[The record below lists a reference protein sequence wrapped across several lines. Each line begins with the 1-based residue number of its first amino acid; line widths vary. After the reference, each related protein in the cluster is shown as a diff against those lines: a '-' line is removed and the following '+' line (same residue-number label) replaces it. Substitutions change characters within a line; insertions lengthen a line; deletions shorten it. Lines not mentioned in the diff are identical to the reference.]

1 MGTDKL
7 WVDVCGRPLIA
18 WTLDAVRSSAVAD
31 ITVVVAPQDAW
42 QRIRDLHGADAGG
55 LHLVE
60 GGDRRQDSVR
70 AGVELCAALDVDLL
84 CVHDAARPLCPPEL
98 FVTTLGCAEVD
109 GAATAAVPVVDS
121 IKRVGDD
128 NLVSATI
135 DRTGLFAVQTPQ
147 AFRTGVLA
155 AAHHAAVADRVAADD
170 DCSLVEAMGRPVRMV
185 AGDRDNFKVTTAQDL
200 ALVRCIVGA
209 RP

>member
-1 MGTDKL
+1 MNKL

-18 WTLDAVRSSAVAD
+18 WTLDVVRSSAVAD
-31 ITVVVAPQDAW
+31 VTVVVAPQDQW
-42 QRIRDLHGADAGG
+42 RRIRDLHGPDAGG

-98 FVTTLGCAEVD
+98 FRTTLGRAEVD
-109 GAATAAVPVVDS
+109 GAVTTAVPVFDT
-121 IKRVGDD
+121 IKRVGHDS
-128 NLVSATI
+128 LVSATL

-155 AAHHAAVADRVAADD
+155 TAHSQAVADRVAADD
-170 DCSLVEAMGRPVRMV
+170 DCALVEALGRPVRV
-185 AGDRDNFKVTTAQDL
+185 VSGDRDNFKVTTAQDL
-200 ALVRCIVGA
+200 ALVRCIIGA
-209 RP
+209 RA